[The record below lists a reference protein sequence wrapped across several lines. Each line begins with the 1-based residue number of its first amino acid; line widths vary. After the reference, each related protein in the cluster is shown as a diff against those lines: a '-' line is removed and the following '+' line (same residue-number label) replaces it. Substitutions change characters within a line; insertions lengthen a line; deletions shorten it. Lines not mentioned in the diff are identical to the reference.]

1 MNSTVLEIS
10 SFAGLTA
17 LVVLTTNFLLGLIL
31 STAYKRSVYW
41 KRLPAWLRKIRV
53 QQVHNWTA
61 YVALGCILL
70 HPGILLFASATKFFV
85 PDILIPFHSD
95 YDTGWTALGVMSFY
109 AVLLV
114 IITTQKVIRRRM
126 GFRLWKNIHLV
137 SYLTALLMCVHG
149 IFLDPELKNRTPDFL
164 DGEKLLCEI
173 CLVILIA
180 ASVIRMGYYRKQ
192 MKLQQ
197 AVIRGSAK

>member
-17 LVVLTTNFLLGLIL
+17 LVVLTTNFLLGLML

-114 IITTQKVIRRRM
+114 IITTQNVIRRRM

>member
-17 LVVLTTNFLLGLIL
+17 LVVLTTNFLLGLML

-70 HPGILLFASATKFFV
+70 HPGILLFDRATKFFV